1 MKNPCQSSAPTWA
14 LSLVAMVLMFFIG
27 GANVLA
33 EESVGLSVYD
43 ETAYTDYVEGMMKKL
58 DKLYIEFSEARG
70 VDAPSAVK
78 AEKEFLVGV
87 HELMQSM
94 NRKFDGLD
102 PKKGAS
108 LSETETL
115 VSIHAH
121 TMLIDMLAANQM
133 EHTKQHPFIE

>member
-1 MKNPCQSSAPTWA
+1 MNNPRQSSWLTWG
-14 LSLVAMVLMFFIG
+14 LSLLVTALIFSLG
-27 GANVLA
+27 SASVLA
-33 EESVGLSVYD
+33 DESVGLSVYD
-43 ETAYTDYVEGMMKKL
+43 ETAYTEYVEGMMKKL

-70 VDAPSAVK
+70 VDAPAAAK
-78 AEKEFLVGV
+78 AEKEFLEGV

-108 LSETETL
+108 LSRTETL

-133 EHTKQHPFIE
+133 EHMKQHPYIE

>member
-1 MKNPCQSSAPTWA
+1 MNNPRQFNWTKRA
-14 LSLVAMVLMFFIG
+14 LGLFVTVLMFYLG
-27 GANVLA
+27 SANVLA
-33 EESVGLSVYD
+33 DETSGLSVYD
-43 ETAYTDYVEGMMKKL
+43 ETAYTEYVEGMMKKL

-70 VDAPSAVK
+70 VDAPAAVK
-78 AEKEFLVGV
+78 AEQEFLDGV

-94 NRKFDGLD
+94 NKKFDGLD

-121 TMLIDMLAANQM
+121 TMLIDILAANQM
-133 EHTKQHPFIE
+133 EHLKQHPFIE